1 VAVDEGGTRQD
12 VQAWGRTALLAGVY
26 LSQLGVWRFTG
37 FTPEPPADIIAAGR
51 TAEAVSNLSGHLATT
66 AIVTLAV
73 ALSGVAALLSPRLR
87 LLALALVVVSLVS
100 VVASLAFWEIV
111 SAVAF
116 ILSGAVLGPVLLVGV
131 GRWLARPVDR
141 RA

>member
-1 VAVDEGGTRQD
+1 VAIHRLHPR
-12 VQAWGRTALLAGVY
+12 A
-26 LSQLGVWRFTG
+26 
-37 FTPEPPADIIAAGR
+37 PADIIAAGR
-51 TAEAVSNLSGHLATT
+51 TAEAVSNLSGHLATA
-66 AIVTLAV
+66 AIVTSAV

-111 SAVAF
+111 SAVTS
-116 ILSGAVLGPVLLVGV
+116 ILSGAVLGHVLLVGV